1 MLDEKFSLCL
11 FKITHKGVITMLI
24 IPKNNEE
31 KKQKVVCTLNDLEKR
46 KVVEHNDLITSVAK
60 MDKVPL
66 KIFELAVS
74 CIDTENLP
82 KDNIIYLSKAELF
95 TFFDVSDNGKHSR
108 FKEAI
113 EKMQKQAF
121 FEIKEVEGQKYNI
134 KSIVPIPTVAWNN
147 YNDEVLIQFN
157 QFIMPYLIDLKKN
170 FTQYALSDVMNL
182 NSKYSIILYKWL
194 SMNYNQYEH
203 YSVKGGR
210 RENQVE
216 TYRNPS
222 IKISELRSLTDT
234 ISEYKDMSNFT
245 KRVLENS
252 LKEINAHTS
261 FNVSYEKIKKGRSID
276 SIVFHITKKR
286 RADDNS
292 YKLEDTAYQEDKARQ
307 AETEKDLVFEA
318 MKSPYTKLLM
328 EHFLLSYLDLTDTK
342 ILSGLQAHVY
352 PLYDELKDLRGL
364 NGVKDHLSYV
374 RAKREDYS
382 KKNITKYLK
391 KAIEQYLPTVKRQD
405 LNHE

>member
-276 SIVFHITKKR
+276 SIVFHITKKH

-374 RAKREDYS
+374 GAKREDYS